1 MRAMF
6 RTIVDWFREDFGYP
20 VSLIRL
26 LEEHPD
32 IRVPLDV
39 LKPSIDAQGIV
50 PWHELGKP
58 HYLSWPR
65 SERGTLLGWKMRDGY
80 GYGSFTLHRP
90 EYAQIGQCEIIDD
103 WVCDIS
109 DVHGF
114 SASKS
119 KLRDFASMD
128 EMVETNSR
136 AMIDE
141 ITQEKLAKN
150 LAHSEIRIVH
160 SPGSDHFCRHLWDG
174 RLFLMNSG
182 GSHHF
187 AAAKYIAA
195 RLPQSVALRGKLRT
209 YSLNPLAIASLRR
222 DYEMFVISDD
232 TPISLGFHDAMEAF
246 RATWLWH
253 HMPRPF
259 ESAKAIL
266 LPKSERRSRKVAD
279 LLRNAGV
286 VDLGQHLADLAAHS
300 PPRMKAMRLPHLD
313 VKIELDFESGS
324 FVAPQPWQRA
334 RGRIADQSEAI
345 CRVGFGVSPLLD
357 RIYVDGLEVDARY
370 RRKGYASALLKAL
383 VDKVS
388 PPAKPLRITPLHEVW
403 AAHEF
408 WSSLRAGAVPGLVV
422 TTDVRVS
429 EMDEEAQRWRAQPVA
444 KGGSKKIDEEQRDV
458 HHPEGM
464 ERLD

>member
-1 MRAMF
+1 MRSLF
-6 RTIVDWFREDFGYP
+6 KTIVDWFGEDFGYP

-32 IRVPLDV
+32 IRVPLDTT
-39 LKPSIDAQGIV
+39 KSSIDARSIV
-50 PWHELGKP
+50 PWHELGQP
-58 HYLSWPR
+58 DCSHWPR
-65 SERGTLLGWKMRDGY
+65 RKHGTLLGWKMRDKY
-80 GYGSFTLHRP
+80 RYGSFTLYRP

-103 WVCDIS
+103 WACDII

-114 SASKS
+114 SESKS
-119 KLRDFASMD
+119 RLRDFTSTD

-136 AMIDE
+136 DMIDR
-141 ITQEKLAKN
+141 ITREKLAEN
-150 LAHSEIRIVH
+150 LAHGEIRIIH
-160 SPGSDHFCRHLWDG
+160 SPGSDHFGRYLWDG
-174 RLFLMNSG
+174 RLFLVNSG

-195 RLPQSVALRGKLRT
+195 RLPQSVPLRGSLHT
-209 YSLNPLAIASLRR
+209 YSLNSRAIASLRG
-222 DYEMFVISDD
+222 DYEMFVISGDA
-232 TPISLGFHDAMEAF
+232 PVSLGFHDAMEAF

-253 HMPRPF
+253 PMPRPF
-259 ESAKAIL
+259 ENAKAIL
-266 LPKSERRSRKVAD
+266 LPKSERRSMKVAD
-279 LLRNAGV
+279 LLRKAGV
-286 VDLGQHLADLAAHS
+286 LDLGQHLADLASHS

-313 VKIELDFESGS
+313 VQIEVQFENGS

-334 RGRIADQSEAI
+334 TGRIADHSEPI

-357 RIYVDGLEVDARY
+357 RVYVDGLEVDERY

-388 PPAKPLRITPLHEVW
+388 PPATALQVTPLHEVW

-422 TTDVRVS
+422 TTDVRAS
-429 EMDEEAQRWRAQPVA
+429 QMEQEAQRWRAQRSA
-444 KGGSKKIDEEQRDV
+444 KGGSKKVDDEQRDV
-458 HHPEGM
+458 YQQEGM
-464 ERLD
+464 ER